1 MFNGVISASA
11 SATISFLGGFTLL
24 FAALP
29 TGTSYKLQSYGV
41 GSGGTANSVSSSYAM
56 EAISG
61 EVSGTQMSGSIYKIG
76 GGLNPTQLAN
86 VPAAPAFTNPA
97 NYYNK
102 LRLTLDTGG
111 NPSDTK
117 FAIAVSTDN
126 FATTKYVQSDNTV
139 GTALGIEDYQTYAS
153 WGGASGFL
161 VLGLTPNT
169 THYAKVRAMQGKFTE
184 SGYSAVASV
193 ATANPSITFDIDVSA
208 SDIETGPP
216 YNLAFTD
223 LVPGTVVTGSSKI
236 WTDIDTNGD
245 FGGNIYVYG
254 VNGGLKSNAVSY
266 TIAALTGDLSAVS
279 LGFGAQSASATQGAG
294 GPLVVSSPYD
304 GTSNSVGI
312 TDTSIRKIYSAAA
325 PITAGRSSIQ
335 LKAKAAS
342 LTPASTD
349 YAEVLTIIGAA
360 SF

>member
-1 MFNGVISASA
+1 MFSGVILASV
-11 SATISFLGGFTLL
+11 SFLSGITLL

-29 TGTSYKLQSYGV
+29 SGTTYKLQSYGV

-56 EAISG
+56 EGISG
-61 EVSGTQMSGSIYKIG
+61 EVSGTQMSGSTYRIG

-102 LRLTLDTGG
+102 LRLTIDNGG
-111 NPSDTK
+111 NPGDAK
-117 FAIAVSTDN
+117 FAIAISTDN
-126 FATTKYVQSDNTV
+126 FGTTKYVQSDNTV
-139 GTALGIEDYQTYAS
+139 GPALGIEDYQTFAA
-153 WGGASGFL
+153 WGGSSGFL

-169 THYAKVRAMQGKFTE
+169 THYAKVRAMHGKFTE
-184 SGYSAVASV
+184 SGYSAVSSV

-208 SDIETGPP
+208 SDIETSPP

-223 LVPGTVVTGSSKI
+223 LLPGTVITGPSKI
-236 WTDIDTNGD
+236 WTDLDTNGD

-254 VNGGLKSNAVSY
+254 KNAGLKSTAVSY
-266 TIAALTGDLSAVS
+266 TIAAMTADLGAISQ
-279 LGFGAQSASATQGAG
+279 GFGVQSSSATQGSG
-294 GPLVVSSPYD
+294 GPLAVSAPYD

-312 TDTSIRKIYSAAA
+312 TDASIRKIYSAPT

-342 LTPASTD
+342 LTPASND
-349 YAEVLTIIGAA
+349 YAEILTIIGSA